1 MGDLAAEG
9 IGRTRTQGAMM
20 APSTSRSSTLP
31 LPQRLLVDLME
42 LVAGQPVAVV
52 RRRLRL
58 GAVADARAVASP
70 RPGWCAVFTKALALA
85 AGPALRRTWLWS
97 PWPSWYVH

>member
-20 APSTSRSSTLP
+20 APSTSRSSALP
-31 LPQRLLVDLME
+31 LPQRLLVDLVE
-42 LVAGQPVAVV
+42 LAAGQPVAVV

-58 GAVADARAVASP
+58 GAVADARAIASP
-70 RPGWCAVFTKALALA
+70 RPGWCAVFTKALAMA
-85 AGPALRRTWLWS
+85 AGPDVRRVRLS
-97 PWPSWYVH
+97 APWPQ